1 MPKLP
6 RISGAEAIRA
16 LQRLGF
22 EKARQSGSHVV
33 LPRGSKGCVVPLHA
47 ELYFARPGLSRSRP
61 SPEGGHAHQF
71 AHVLAK
77 RGYEGEPQFCPRE
90 V

>member
-6 RISGAEAIRA
+6 SVSGAEAIRA

-33 LPRGSKGCVVPLHA
+33 MRRGSKGCVVPLHA
-47 ELYFARPGLSRSRP
+47 ELKIGTLAGLLRQAEVSAEDFAANL
-61 SPEGGHAHQF
+61 
-71 AHVLAK
+71 
-77 RGYEGEPQFCPRE
+77 
-90 V
+90 